1 MRKRRGGGGRAEG
14 GGGRAG
20 GGGGR
25 AGGRGLCLLPFDQ
38 KSVQGAMI
46 ALIQETLK

>member
-25 AGGRGLCLLPFDQ
+25 AGGGLCLLPFDQ